1 MSSNL
6 DKFVVKLSKK
16 VINPMRIKE
25 LREEKG
31 LTQAELANAIFTSQ
45 RNIGRWENAE
55 NEPTYSQLVKLADFF
70 NVSIDF
76 LVEREDD
83 FGVKSFNQAGVTLTA
98 SEKELIENYRAL
110 SDERQEMLIETSNF
124 YYEQCEKNGTLKTNK
139 NVYKKST

>member
-1 MSSNL
+1 
-6 DKFVVKLSKK
+6 
-16 VINPMRIKE
+16 MRIKE

-83 FGVKSFNQAGVTLTA
+83 FGVKQFNETQSATLTSDEKRLLEA
-98 SEKELIENYRAL
+98 FNRLNDLEKEKLIDDAEFYANRHVRTH
-110 SDERQEMLIETSNF
+110 ERTSI
-124 YYEQCEKNGTLKTNK
+124 
-139 NVYKKST
+139 KK